1 VQATHRRPLQ
11 KASLGIFIAD
21 DNPDAIMT
29 LAALLR
35 DEGHVVHTC
44 ANANIALDA
53 IRQHR
58 PDVCILDIKMPGKSG
73 YDLVREIRA
82 ARLQPEPVLIAISG
96 HFKRPSE
103 QLVARASGF
112 DHFFPKGTSEPS
124 ELLALLDK
132 LAAPDNGP
140 PSAA

>member
-1 VQATHRRPLQ
+1 MQATDRRAQPRRPL
-11 KASLGIFIAD
+11 SIFLAD

-35 DEGHVVHTC
+35 EEGHVVHTC
-44 ANANIALDA
+44 ANARIALDA

-58 PDVCILDIKMPGKSG
+58 PEVCILDIKMPGKSG
-73 YDLVREIRA
+73 YELAREIRA
-82 ARLQPEPVLIAISG
+82 AKLSPMPVLVAISG

-112 DHFFPKGTSEPS
+112 DHFFPKGTSQPA
-124 ELLALLDK
+124 ELLALLET
-132 LAAPDNGP
+132 LGNSPTAA
-140 PSAA
+140 

>member
-1 VQATHRRPLQ
+1 MQATDRRAQPRRPLT
-11 KASLGIFIAD
+11 IFLAD
-21 DNPDAIMT
+21 DNPDSIIT

-35 DEGHVVHTC
+35 DEGHVVLTC
-44 ANANIALDA
+44 ANARMALGA
-53 IRQHR
+53 IRQQQ

-73 YDLVREIRA
+73 YELAREIRESK
-82 ARLQPEPVLIAISG
+82 LSPMPVLIAISG

-112 DHFFPKGTSEPS
+112 DHFFPKGTSAPA
-124 ELLALLDK
+124 ELLALLET
-132 LAAPDNGP
+132 LGNS